1 MKKIALIL
9 ICILIST
16 VSFSQTIDSTHYK
29 QYVIDRN
36 YFIKLQETVESKN
49 QYIGLQ
55 WCIDL
60 LNKYIQ
66 LEEMQFK
73 QENENGKR

>member
-1 MKKIALIL
+1 MKKLVTGIL
-9 ICILIST
+9 FLIS
-16 VSFSQTIDSTHYK
+16 SIGFAPTIDSTHYK

-36 YFIKLQETVESKN
+36 YFIRLQETVESKN

-66 LEEMQFK
+66 LEEMKFK
-73 QENENGKR
+73 QEKENEKR